1 MNIGL
6 EMLTLVRM
14 NFARQEMYI
23 ILATIVRQY
32 DIYTGQ
38 KGPTLEL
45 YDTNRA
51 RDIDVNRDM
60 IIPFAA
66 VGSHGLRVKVRN

>member
-1 MNIGL
+1 
-6 EMLTLVRM
+6 M

-32 DIYTGQ
+32 DIYKGQ
-38 KGPTLEL
+38 EGPTLEL
-45 YDTNRA
+45 HDTNRA

-66 VGSHGLRVKVRN
+66 KGSHGLRVKVRN

>member
-1 MNIGL
+1 
-6 EMLTLVRM
+6 M

-23 ILATIVRQY
+23 ILATIVRNYNLY
-32 DIYTGQ
+32 DRQ
-38 KGPTLEL
+38 AEGPTLEL
-45 YDTNRA
+45 YNTTRE

-66 VGSHGLRVKVRN
+66 KGSHGLRVMIRN

>member
-1 MNIGL
+1 
-6 EMLTLVRM
+6 M

-23 ILATIVRQY
+23 ILATIVLNY

-45 YDTNRA
+45 YDTTRE

-66 VGSHGLRVKVRN
+66 KGSHGLRVRVRN